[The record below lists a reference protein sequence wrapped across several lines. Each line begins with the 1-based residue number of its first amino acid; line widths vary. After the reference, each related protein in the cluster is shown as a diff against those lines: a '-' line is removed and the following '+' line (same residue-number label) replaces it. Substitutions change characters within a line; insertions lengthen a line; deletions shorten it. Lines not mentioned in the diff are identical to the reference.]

1 LSNLNPPHRGTDAT
15 PQGGTHPAW
24 GGPAPAETVLHKDPI
39 GPLRDPATIRA
50 RCAAITRAVDENRS
64 SHFKLD
70 RSRLDDAARRVAEI
84 TRQNYPDLKIPYHSR
99 WRHFE
104 AGGVDRKAELDGLLA
119 GRSAAEVA
127 RARID
132 LTVVSV
138 LLDAGAGAQWRY
150 TEQAGAHIDT
160 LALPVQRQKGDDLLA
175 MLGQAAGAAPAA
187 AAVAAADASAVSAA
201 SDMPTPAAE
210 RRIFSRSEGLGV
222 ASFRGFVGGVFSA
235 SIDDPLRADAQA
247 LKRLDAAALRALFQA
262 SPSNPMVGLEGRAAL
277 LSRLGEVLQETA
289 ARDGG
294 EARPGR
300 LFDAVTLGGTRTEVA
315 AAEVL
320 HALLVGYAP
329 IWRSGS
335 MVQGLPAGDVWPHL
349 WAGALTGGAPD
360 ATTSGWVPFHKLSQ
374 WLTYSLLEPFEWAG
388 VRVTG
393 LGALTGLP
401 EYRNG
406 GLLIDCGVIVPRD
419 PRDLAKTWQPQSDFI
434 VEWRALTVTLLD
446 ELALLVRAQL
456 GVTAEQM
463 PLACILEGGTWAAG
477 RQIAKEL
484 RDGAPPLKIES
495 DGTVF

>member
-1 LSNLNPPHRGTDAT
+1 LS
-15 PQGGTHPAW
+15 
-24 GGPAPAETVLHKDPI
+24 EVLRSRDPI

-50 RCAAITRAVDENRS
+50 RCAAITRAVAENRS

-70 RSRLDDAARRVAEI
+70 RSRLADAARRVVDI
-84 TRQNYPDLKIPYHSR
+84 TRAHYPDLKIPYHSR

-104 AGGVDRKAELDGLLA
+104 AGGVDRRCELDALLA
-119 GRSAAEVA
+119 GRSVAEMA

-138 LLDAGAGAQWRY
+138 LLDAGAGAQWTY
-150 TEQAGAHIDT
+150 SEQPGRIDA
-160 LALPVQRQKGDDLLA
+160 LALPVQRQKSDDLLA
-175 MLGQAAGAAPAA
+175 MLDQATRTASPPVAPAA
-187 AAVAAADASAVSAA
+187 LPV
-201 SDMPTPAAE
+201 TGE
-210 RRIFSRSEGLGV
+210 KRIFSRSEGLGV

-235 SIDDPLRADAQA
+235 SADDPLRADAVA
-247 LKRLDAAALRALFQA
+247 LKRLDAAALRALFQS
-262 SPSNPMVGLEGRAAL
+262 SPSNPLVGLEGRAAL
-277 LSRLGEVLQETA
+277 LSRLGEVLQEEA

-300 LFDAVTLGGTRTEVA
+300 LFDALTHGGSRIEVA
-315 AAEVL
+315 AADVL
-320 HALLVGYAP
+320 RELLVRYAP

-335 MVQGLPAGDVWPHL
+335 TMQGLPAGDVWPHA
-349 WAGALTGGAPD
+349 WAGAACGAGAD

-393 LGALTGLP
+393 LDELTGLP

-406 GLLIDCGVIVPRD
+406 GLLLDTGVIVPRD
-419 PRDLAKTWQPQSDFI
+419 PRDLAKSWKPQDDFI

-446 ELALLVRAQL
+446 ELAVLVREQL
-456 GVTAEQM
+456 GVSAEEM
-463 PLACILEGGTWAAG
+463 PLACILQGGTWAAG